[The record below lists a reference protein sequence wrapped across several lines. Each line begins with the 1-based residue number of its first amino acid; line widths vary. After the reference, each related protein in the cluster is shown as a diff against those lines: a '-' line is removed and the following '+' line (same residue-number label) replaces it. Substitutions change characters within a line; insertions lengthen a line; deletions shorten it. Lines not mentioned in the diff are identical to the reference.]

1 MNFNVTKEQDKLLK
15 HWKRNDILQYHDGSI
30 SVQFSYLC
38 AWSRL
43 QSKSSIKTIT
53 WTIKAKI
60 SIPNKIRILKGLMTH
75 IAFILIMD
83 QMDP

>member
-53 WTIKAKI
+53 
-60 SIPNKIRILKGLMTH
+60 
-75 IAFILIMD
+75 
-83 QMDP
+83 